1 MTRDD
6 LDLLADLAR
15 DKAGLNLTGAAA
27 AFAESRLAPVA
38 RREGSPT
45 VAALIER
52 LRAGTEPSLAVQ
64 VVEALADS
72 DTAFFRDRQVFERLR
87 NELIPKLAERRPGAP
102 VRIWSTGCST
112 GQEAYS
118 LAMIAAEMGPLAGGA
133 WVRVVAS
140 DLSERALQK
149 AKSGLYSHFEVQRG
163 LPIRTLLR
171 HFEKADDHWRISPDL
186 RTQVRWGRV
195 NLMEDLSRFGPFDV
209 ILCRNV
215 LSAMEPTAAQSV
227 LEGLDRSL
235 APDGWLILGA
245 SEAAVLPAAF
255 AGDEGMYAR
264 NPAFGQEAAA

>member
-6 LDLLADLAR
+6 LDLLARLAL

-38 RREGSPT
+38 RREGAPT
-45 VAALIER
+45 IPALIER
-52 LRAGTEPSLAVQ
+52 LRGGQEPSLLTQ
-64 VVEALADS
+64 VIEALADS
-72 DTAFFRDRQVFERLR
+72 DTAFFRDRDVFQRLR
-87 NELIPKLAERRPGAP
+87 EAVIPALAERRPGAP

-112 GQEAYS
+112 GQEPYS
-118 LAMIAAEMGPLAGGA
+118 LAMMAADMGPLPGGA

-171 HFEKADDHWRISPDL
+171 HFDKADDHWRISPEM

-195 NLMEDLSRFGPFDV
+195 NLMEDLSRFGPFDIV
-209 ILCRNV
+209 MCRNV
-215 LSAMEPTAAQSV
+215 LSSMEPRAAQSV
-227 LEGLDRSL
+227 MEGLDRSL
-235 APDGWLILGA
+235 APDGWLVLGA
-245 SEAAVLPAAF
+245 AEMAVLPAAF
-255 AGDEGMYAR
+255 SGGHGLFAR
-264 NPAFGQEAAA
+264 NPAYSREAA